1 MLHLTALLVTSS
13 AVQGS
18 NHVAPHPTA
27 MARPDAPDLHPS
39 SDESTSK
46 GKAFWD
52 SLAKEALRLLHWC
65 GPYNVWVNHTCL

>member
-52 SLAKEALRLLHWC
+52 SLAKEALHQNRLRTDYPKW
-65 GPYNVWVNHTCL
+65 GGA